1 MVGDQQGLGS
11 GKSEVL
17 QEKSAES
24 GPEGRDLECGFLFGE
39 EGRTYCP
46 STHCI
51 NAVGGPSDQCRGWLP
66 GTGFSLTC
74 RTIRTSARS
83 VITSQSPTY
92 SPM

>member
-1 MVGDQQGLGS
+1 MVGDKQGLGP
-11 GKSEVL
+11 GKNEVL

-24 GPEGRDLECGFLFGE
+24 GPEGRRLECCILLGE

-51 NAVGGPSDQCRGWLP
+51 NAAGGLSDQCRGWLP

-74 RTIRTSARS
+74 RTTRTPVRP
-83 VITSQSPTY
+83 VMTSQSPTY